1 VNHVQIK
8 HFIINNVN
16 SFNYSHN
23 VEEVES
29 VTIENNNLS
38 ECTLTIHNNDNDE
51 SNILN
56 EENAL
61 TDLKNSESFN
71 MATFK
76 ALSVCFDIHRVSISH
91 RKCCICKKKTLN

>member
-1 VNHVQIK
+1 LVR
-8 HFIINNVN
+8 NVN

-61 TDLKNSESFN
+61 TDFKNSESFN

-76 ALSVCFDIHRVSISH
+76 ASSVCFDIHRVSISH
-91 RKCCICKKKTLN
+91 RKCCNC